1 MKRSRS
7 RNAVLFLCATTFISS
22 GQRILAARQVGPSEQ
37 SDHAPVI
44 ISGVT
49 REMSGFEPEPPL
61 SRVGLKPTSSVVLFE
76 MGRIN
81 LDVIREFKKVW
92 RLSGVG
98 INSVEGF
105 VKVLLKTDGTYDAQS
120 LGLTNEYKK
129 FTFKWDPQT
138 VAIAHTHPNNNDP
151 RPSGPDLDLSDRYR
165 IPIFTLTNRGMYMY
179 DPLSRKITQLHKGL
193 DWLNP
198 SKWASERLG

>member
-7 RNAVLFLCATTFISS
+7 RNAVLFLCAATFISS
-22 GQRILAARQVGPSEQ
+22 DRSMLAAGQGVPVEQSEHDPLIISALPGEPTGLEPGLLAAR
-37 SDHAPVI
+37 A
-44 ISGVT
+44 
-49 REMSGFEPEPPL
+49 
-61 SRVGLKPTSSVVLFE
+61 GLKPVSSVVLFE
-76 MGRIN
+76 MARIN

-105 VKVLLKTDGTYDAQS
+105 VRVLLKTDGTYDAQS

-151 RPSGPDLDLSDRYR
+151 RPSGPDLELADKYR
-165 IPIFTLTNRGMYMY
+165 VPIFTLTNRGMYMY
-179 DPLSRKITQLHKGL
+179 DPLSRKITQLHNGL

-198 SKWASERLG
+198 SKWTSERLG